1 MANIPDFKNEDDAKV
16 FRSIF
21 ENTTKNYAYYFDV
34 VRDTFFS
41 GFKTDNYQLD
51 GRTFNVL
58 NEITSSLVYGAS
70 TAFKDQL
77 PEYKDEYD
85 SIYIPNRDL
94 KEKVKEA
101 LDEFHKEFNTD
112 ESN

>member
-1 MANIPDFKNEDDAKV
+1 MANIPAFKNKDDAQQ
-16 FRSIF
+16 FRFIF
-21 ENTTKNYAYYFDV
+21 EDTTKIYAHYFEI
-34 VRDTFFS
+34 VRDAFFP

-58 NEITSSLVYGAS
+58 NDITSTLIYEAS
-70 TAFKDQL
+70 STFKDQR

-101 LDEFHKEFNTD
+101 LDEFHKEFKTD

>member
-1 MANIPDFKNEDDAKV
+1 MANIPAFKNQDDAKQ

-21 ENTTKNYAYYFDV
+21 EDTTKAYAYYFDV
-34 VRDTFFS
+34 VRDAFFP
-41 GFKTDNYQLD
+41 GVKTDNYQLD

-58 NEITSSLVYGAS
+58 NEITSTLLYEAS
-70 TAFKDQL
+70 STFKDQY

-85 SIYIPNRDL
+85 SVFIPSRDL
-94 KEKVKEA
+94 KTKVKEA

>member
-1 MANIPDFKNEDDAKV
+1 MANIPSFKNENDAKL

-21 ENTTKNYAYYFDV
+21 ESTTKNYAYYFDV
-34 VRDTFFS
+34 VRDAFFPGS
-41 GFKTDNYQLD
+41 KTDNYQLD

-58 NEITSSLVYGAS
+58 NDITNTLIYEAS

-77 PEYKDEYD
+77 PHYKDEYD
-85 SIYIPNRDL
+85 LIYTPDRDL

-101 LDEFHKEFNTD
+101 LDEFHKEFND
-112 ESN
+112 EET

>member
-1 MANIPDFKNEDDAKV
+1 MANIPAFKNQDDAKL

-21 ENTTKNYAYYFDV
+21 ESTTKNYAYYFDV
-34 VRDTFFS
+34 VYDAFFP
-41 GFKTDNYQLD
+41 GFKTDNYQLG

-58 NEITSSLVYGAS
+58 NEITSTLLYEAS
-70 TAFKDQL
+70 STFKDQR

-94 KEKVKEA
+94 KAKVKEA

>member
-1 MANIPDFKNEDDAKV
+1 MATIPAFKNQDDAKQ

-21 ENTTKNYAYYFDV
+21 KDTTKTYAYYFEV
-34 VRDTFFS
+34 VRDAFFP
-41 GFKTDNYQLD
+41 GLKTDNYQLD

-58 NEITSSLVYGAS
+58 NDITSTLLYETSF
-70 TAFKDQL
+70 TFKDRR

-101 LDEFHKEFNTD
+101 LDEFHKEFKTD

>member
-1 MANIPDFKNEDDAKV
+1 MANIPAFKNQDDAKQ

-21 ENTTKNYAYYFDV
+21 ESTTKNYAYYFDV
-34 VRDTFFS
+34 VRDAFFV
-41 GFKTDNYQLD
+41 GFKKDNYQLD

-58 NEITSSLVYGAS
+58 NEITSTLIYEAS
-70 TAFKDQL
+70 STFKDQR

-94 KEKVKEA
+94 KAKVKEA

>member
-1 MANIPDFKNEDDAKV
+1 MANIPAFKNEDDAKQ

-21 ENTTKNYAYYFDV
+21 ESTTKNYAYYFDV
-34 VRDTFFS
+34 VYDAFFP
-41 GFKTDNYQLD
+41 GFKTDNYQLG

-58 NEITSSLVYGAS
+58 NEITSTLLYEAS
-70 TAFKDQL
+70 STFKDQR

-94 KEKVKEA
+94 KAKVKEA

>member
-1 MANIPDFKNEDDAKV
+1 MANIPAFKNQDDAKQ
-16 FRSIF
+16 FRSVF
-21 ENTTKNYAYYFDV
+21 ESTTKNYAYYFDV
-34 VRDTFFS
+34 VRDAFFP

-58 NEITSSLVYGAS
+58 NEITSTLIYEAS

-77 PEYKDEYD
+77 PGYKDEYD
-85 SIYIPNRDL
+85 SVFIPCKDL

>member
-1 MANIPDFKNEDDAKV
+1 MANIPAFKNEEDAKR

-21 ENTTKNYAYYFDV
+21 EDTTKAYAYYFDV
-34 VRDTFFS
+34 VREAFFP
-41 GFKTDNYQLD
+41 GFKKDNYQLD

-58 NEITSSLVYGAS
+58 NDITSTLLYEAS
-70 TAFKDQL
+70 STFKDQL

-85 SIYIPNRDL
+85 SVFIPSRDL

-101 LDEFHKEFNTD
+101 LDEFHKEFKTD

>member
-1 MANIPDFKNEDDAKV
+1 MANIPAFKNQDDAKM
-16 FRSIF
+16 FRSVF
-21 ENTTKNYAYYFDV
+21 KDTTRTYAYYFDV
-34 VRDTFFS
+34 VRDTFFLGS
-41 GFKTDNYQLD
+41 KTDNYQLD

-58 NEITSSLVYGAS
+58 NDITSTLLYEAS
-70 TAFKDQL
+70 FTFKDQR

-85 SIYIPNRDL
+85 SIYMPNRDL

>member
-1 MANIPDFKNEDDAKV
+1 MANIPAFKNQDDAKQ

-21 ENTTKNYAYYFDV
+21 ESTTKNYAYYFDV
-34 VRDTFFS
+34 VRDAFFV
-41 GFKTDNYQLD
+41 GFKKDNYQLD

-58 NEITSSLVYGAS
+58 NEITSTLLYEAS
-70 TAFKDQL
+70 STFKDQR

-94 KEKVKEA
+94 KAKVKEA

>member
-1 MANIPDFKNEDDAKV
+1 MANIPAFKNEEDAKR

-21 ENTTKNYAYYFDV
+21 EDTTKAYAYYFDV
-34 VRDTFFS
+34 VREAFFP
-41 GFKTDNYQLD
+41 GFKKDNYQLD

-58 NEITSSLVYGAS
+58 NDITSTLLYEAS
-70 TAFKDQL
+70 STFKDQL

-85 SIYIPNRDL
+85 SVFIPSRDL
-94 KEKVKEA
+94 KEKIKEA
-101 LDEFHKEFNTD
+101 LDEFHKEFKTD

>member
-1 MANIPDFKNEDDAKV
+1 MANIPAFKNQDDAKR

-21 ENTTKNYAYYFDV
+21 EDTAKAYAYYFDV
-34 VRDTFFS
+34 VRDAFFV
-41 GFKTDNYQLD
+41 GFKKTNYEID

-58 NEITSSLVYGAS
+58 NDITNTLLYEASS
-70 TAFKDQL
+70 TFKDQR

-101 LDEFHKEFNTD
+101 LDEFHKEFKTD

>member
-1 MANIPDFKNEDDAKV
+1 MATIPAFKNQDDAKQ
-16 FRSIF
+16 FCSIF
-21 ENTTKNYAYYFDV
+21 KDTTKTYAYYFEV
-34 VRDTFFS
+34 VRDAFFP

-58 NEITSSLVYGAS
+58 NDITSSLIYEAS
-70 TAFKDQL
+70 TAFKDQN

>member
-1 MANIPDFKNEDDAKV
+1 MANIPAFKNQDDAKQ

-21 ENTTKNYAYYFDV
+21 ESTTKNYAYYFDV
-34 VRDTFFS
+34 VRDTFFP
-41 GFKTDNYQLD
+41 GFKADNYQLD

-58 NEITSSLVYGAS
+58 NDITSTLIYEAS

-85 SIYIPNRDL
+85 SIYIPNKDL
-94 KEKVKEA
+94 KAKVKEA

>member
-1 MANIPDFKNEDDAKV
+1 MANIPVFKNEDDAKM

-21 ENTTKNYAYYFDV
+21 ESTTKNYAYYFDV
-34 VRDTFFS
+34 VRDAFFP
-41 GFKTDNYQLD
+41 GFKKDNYQLD

-58 NEITSSLVYGAS
+58 NDITSSLVYEAS
-70 TAFKDQL
+70 TAFKDQHSN
-77 PEYKDEYD
+77 YKDDYD
-85 SIYIPNRDL
+85 SVFIPCKDL

>member
-1 MANIPDFKNEDDAKV
+1 MANIPAFKNVDDAEL

-21 ENTTKNYAYYFDV
+21 ESTAEAYAYYFDV
-34 VRDTFFS
+34 VRNAFFV
-41 GFKTDNYQLD
+41 GFKKDNYQLD

-58 NEITSSLVYGAS
+58 NDITSTLLYETS
-70 TAFKDQL
+70 TAFKNQL
-77 PEYKDEYD
+77 PKYKDEYD
-85 SIYIPNRDL
+85 SVFIPSKDL